1 MDAAQST
8 AHLDFAAIVA
18 IEDPDEREAVVLAYR
33 VFILWRD
40 IMLTT
45 RRHVRPTCVRD
56 LKEEVKTIQFEIGAC
71 LERSFATEMKKINMV
86 VLSQKERDAI
96 LRREQREARTREG
109 LCVRCPTGNV
119 KPARPDRTTCA
130 ECGAALANDSAKRRA
145 RRRSRATE
153 QVPDVPS
160 SGAEQSRPDP

>member
-8 AHLDFAAIVA
+8 LHPDFRGFVLIT
-18 IEDPDEREAVVLAYR
+18 DPDERKAVVLAHKA
-33 VFILWRD
+33 FILHLRIKFHKAD
-40 IMLTT
+40 RSPDL
-45 RRHVRPTCVRD
+45 VRD
-56 LKEEVKTIQFEIGAC
+56 LKEEVKTIEIEIGAC
-71 LERSFATEMKKINMV
+71 LERAFETLAKQMGREFENR
-86 VLSQKERDAI
+86 KESDAC
-96 LRREQREARTREG
+96 LRREQREARTRKG
-109 LCVRCPTGNV
+109 LCVRCPKGNV

-160 SGAEQSRPDP
+160 SGADQSRPDP

>member
-8 AHLDFAAIVA
+8 AYVDFAAIVA

-33 VFILWRD
+33 VFILWREIRLCEMERSLD
-40 IMLTT
+40 
-45 RRHVRPTCVRD
+45 RVRN
-56 LKEEVKTIQFEIGAC
+56 LKEEVKTIQIEMGAC
-71 LERSFATEMKKINMV
+71 LERSFVTEMKKIDMV
-86 VLSQKERDAI
+86 VVSQKERDAI
-96 LRREQREARTREG
+96 LRREQRAARTREG

-119 KPARPDRTTCA
+119 KPARPNRTTCA